1 MKRLAAVLIV
11 VLVLATGLAVSAD
24 FLIDRSNLKSDVI
37 AAVKRQT
44 GRDLTMARFSV
55 GILPWPSVSAHEV
68 TFSDIGGAANTPML
82 QARDIRASVALI
94 PLLWREIRL
103 ENVTLQR
110 GTVVLHRDEA
120 GQANWD
126 FHAEPADK
134 ATGSAKPSHP
144 TARWSLKIG
153 SAKLDRMAF
162 SLDDR
167 FAHHGGSVTIT
178 HAEFDGLA
186 SSAPYLDIRG
196 THGEMPFRVNG
207 HIGPLSLFQG
217 ANPPWALSLGATLG
231 KESKPQDW
239 LNFDGQISDMRH
251 MRGFS
256 GVLRGEMASLK
267 DAEMLFPNANL
278 PAITGLGGEIGI
290 FDADPQ
296 SDRQKLDLSRLGVNH
311 VHLHLESAPPL
322 HGLSVSALH
331 ADAETLS
338 SALTVTAT
346 VQGPMPALAVQGAFG
361 TLAQAGTSWQTALE
375 TPLAV
380 SLDLREANRL
390 GKAEGLHGHVAGQ
403 IGASRTALSLDGG
416 ADTLPLRQSVLHDV
430 TLKGAFERDVS
441 GRMTLKAFTLNS
453 HEATAVLDAA
463 AQNEAQPEMEGKLH
477 FQHLDLDA
485 LAALWT
491 RPKAAQPSAQAQPA
505 LPGPVASLTA
515 PQQQA
520 PSAGAS
526 PQASAAAGQNSV
538 SPPPATDAFSWSRLV
553 STGRGTLDISADTVR
568 FNAADYSGIS
578 AQARLES
585 GKLSLDSVKGS
596 GNGMTLSGRAVYDM
610 SVKPASLTLSLT
622 PLLFPATLAQNL
634 LAMPGFFRGPLMLVG
649 QLEAHGDTRASLIA
663 SLTGHLGLSMVG
675 GSIATG
681 PLGPYLGDSVRAL
694 LPHDNLSVRCLGLHA
709 SFADGRAQFDT
720 LGMEAGALSL
730 SGHGSYGLVDQTLD
744 LHLLPRIGIAGT
756 GASTPVLVTGTLD
769 APKAK
774 QEANTG
780 GRFELTIGGSEPD
793 TCPAVLEAARE
804 NLPGEAA
811 PERKKHNKASELLH
825 GLGLLH

>member
-1 MKRLAAVLIV
+1 MRRLAAVLIV
-11 VLVLATGLAVSAD
+11 LLVLATGLAVSAD
-24 FLIDRSNLKSDVI
+24 FLIDRSDLKSDVI

-44 GRDLTMARFSV
+44 GRDLAMARFSV

-68 TFSDIGGAANTPML
+68 ALSDIGGKPNVPML
-82 QARDIRASVALI
+82 QARDIRASIALI

-103 ENVTLQR
+103 ENVILQR
-110 GTVVLHRDEA
+110 GAVMLHRDEA

-126 FHAEPADK
+126 FHAQPTEK
-134 ATGSAKPSHP
+134 GTGQAKPSHP
-144 TARWSLKIG
+144 AARWSLKIG

-167 FAHHGGSVTIT
+167 FAHHGGSVSID

-186 SSAPYLDIRG
+186 SSAPYLDIHGMRG
-196 THGEMPFRVNG
+196 ETPFRVNG

-231 KESKPQDW
+231 KEGKQQDW
-239 LNFDGQISDMRH
+239 LNFDGQVSDMRH

-267 DAEMLFPNANL
+267 DIETLFPNANM
-278 PAITGLGGEIGI
+278 PSVTGFGGEIGV

-296 SDRQKLDLSRLGVNH
+296 GKTPRLDLSRLGVNH
-311 VHLHLESAPPL
+311 LHLHLDSAPSW
-322 HGLSVSALH
+322 HGVSVSALH

-346 VQGPMPALAVQGAFG
+346 LRGPMPALAVQGAFG

-380 SLDLREANRL
+380 SVDLREAARL
-390 GKAEGLHGHVAGQ
+390 GKAEGLHGHISGL
-403 IGASRTALSLDGG
+403 IGASETALSLDGG
-416 ADTLPLRQSVLHDV
+416 ADTLPVRQSALHEV
-430 TLKGAFERDVS
+430 TLKGGFERDGS
-441 GRMTLKAFTLNS
+441 GKISLKALTLNS
-453 HEATAVLDAA
+453 HEAAAVLDAT
-463 AQNEAQPEMEGKLH
+463 AQNAAHPEIEGKLH

-491 RPKAAQPSAQAQPA
+491 KPKAEQATAPAVPA
-505 LPGPVASLTA
+505 LPNPVASLTA
-515 PQQQA
+515 SHQA
-520 PSAGAS
+520 TPSDGNAS
-526 PQASAAAGQNSV
+526 PADVPAGQV
-538 SPPPATDAFSWSRLV
+538 AHPAVPVNGGFSWSRLA
-553 STGRGTLDISADTVR
+553 SQGRANLDIAADTVR
-568 FNAADYSGIS
+568 FNAADYTGIS
-578 AQARLES
+578 AQAHLETGRLT
-585 GKLSLDSVKGS
+585 LDSVKGS
-596 GNGMTLSGRAVYDM
+596 GNGMTLSGKAVYDV

-622 PLLFPATLAQNL
+622 PFLFPATLAQNL

-649 QLEAHGDTRASLIA
+649 QLEARGDTREALIA
-663 SLTGHLGLSMVG
+663 SLNGHLGLSMVG

-681 PLGPYLGDSVRAL
+681 PLGPYLGDSARAL
-694 LPHDNLSVRCLGLHA
+694 LPHGDLSVRCLGLHA
-709 SFADGRAQFDT
+709 SFTDGHAQFDT

-730 SGHGSYGLVDQTLD
+730 SGHGNYGLVDRTLD

-756 GASTPVLVTGTLD
+756 GASTPVLVTGTLE
-769 APKAK
+769 APKAQ
-774 QEANTG
+774 QEASSG
-780 GRFELTIGGSEPD
+780 GRFEVTIGGSEPD

-811 PERKKHNKASELLH
+811 PERKKHNKAAELLH